1 MRLIFRPPN
10 DPSSTP
16 STGAREASDL
26 GLEVDPLDAYDEV
39 RPSPEGRPWVIVDM
53 IASIDGATAVAG
65 RSGGLGGAAD
75 KAVFRALR
83 AVPDVVLVGAA
94 TARIENYGALALD
107 DEVRARR
114 EARGQAPVPR
124 LALVSGTADLDPDA
138 PMFAEA
144 GQRPIVLTT
153 EASRAAHAERFAGR
167 AELVAAGTD
176 AVDLA
181 VGLALLH
188 EAGADVVLVEGGPS
202 LNGQLVEAGLVDEWC
217 QSIAPLLVAGD
228 STRVAHGGASPA
240 GVEPTRLALH
250 RLLEQDG
257 YLFGTWRRT

>member
-1 MRLIFRPPN
+1 VRLIFRPPTDLSGTPAG
-10 DPSSTP
+10 DPP
-16 STGAREASDL
+16 QGSDQ

-65 RSGGLGGAAD
+65 RSGALGGAAD

-83 AVPDVVLVGAA
+83 AVPDVVVVGAA
-94 TARIENYGALALD
+94 TARIENYGAVRLD

-124 LALVSGTADLDPDA
+124 LALVSGRMDLDHDA
-138 PMFAEA
+138 PLFTEA
-144 GQRPIVLTT
+144 ADPPIVLTT
-153 EASRAAHAERFAGR
+153 DAVRADHTDRFAGR

-176 AVDLA
+176 RVDM
-181 VGLALLH
+181 GLALGHLH
-188 EAGADVVLVEGGPS
+188 ALGARVVLVEGGPS
-202 LNGQLVEAGLVDEWC
+202 INGQVVAAGLVDEWC
-217 QSIAPLLVAGD
+217 QSLAPLLVGGD
-228 STRVAHGGASPA
+228 SARVAHGPTVEGA
-240 GVEPTRLALH
+240 EPERMVLH

-257 YLFGTWRRT
+257 YLFGTWRRA